1 MEEERQT
8 DMDKIMSILQEID
21 PYEDFDENTLLFEEG
36 ILDSLSLMHLISE
49 LESLFHIHISE
60 EQIIGSNF
68 VTAEKI
74 YEFINTLI
82 K

>member
-60 EQIIGSNF
+60 EQNIGSNF

>member
-1 MEEERQT
+1 
-8 DMDKIMSILQEID
+8 MDKIMSILQEID

-49 LESLFHIHISE
+49 LESLFHIDIPE